1 MSKPIE
7 FLGEVNDRIKDLEP
21 SNNRM
26 NEILK

>member
-7 FLGEVNDRIKDLEP
+7 FLGDVNDRIIDLEP